1 MIIPSKR
8 VTEED
13 VKATE
18 ARLGESFAS
27 LKQAVLDIPSEA
39 AKPVTDVVKKHPYA
53 SVAAAA
59 GTGFLAYRALSLLM
73 PRTKVVTREITV
85 QPELEIKEHK
95 KRSLASDIFSQALAM
110 ATPYITSYVQ
120 NEAARLLSGSKQGP
134 PVDDV
139 AEPPDI
145 I

>member
-1 MIIPSKR
+1 MILPSKR

-18 ARLGESFAS
+18 ARIKESFTG
-27 LKQAVLDIPSEA
+27 LKQAVMNIPSEA
-39 AKPVTDVVKKHPYA
+39 TKPVTDIVKEHPYA

-59 GTGFLAYRALSLLM
+59 GTGFLAYRILSLLI
-73 PRTKVVTREITV
+73 PRTKVVHREITV

-95 KRSLASDIFSQALAM
+95 KRSVLSSMLSQGLAM
-110 ATPYITSYVQ
+110 ATPYITDFVQ
-120 NEAARLLSGSKQGP
+120 NEAARLLSGSKRSP
-134 PVDDV
+134 PTEST
-139 AEPPDI
+139 EPQDI